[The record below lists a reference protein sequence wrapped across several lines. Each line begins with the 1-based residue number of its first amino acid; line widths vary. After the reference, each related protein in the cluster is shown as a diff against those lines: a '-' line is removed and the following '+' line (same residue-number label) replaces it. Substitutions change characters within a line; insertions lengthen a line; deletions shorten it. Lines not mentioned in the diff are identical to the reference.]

1 MIMIWLMILSGGS
14 KCISKQKVRKRINH
28 SILNSMIAVTV
39 NVDLDCLT
47 AFYLKMLAWVT
58 DESFVIINTTQFAK
72 MSNFARKYKFY
83 KD

>member
-1 MIMIWLMILSGGS
+1 
-14 KCISKQKVRKRINH
+14 
-28 SILNSMIAVTV
+28 MIAVTV